1 MKNSNGHC
9 MAGYKWYAASGG
21 SSAASETV
29 IRQQVLQLAALLHE
43 APISNPALRGL
54 QCTHGLE
61 E

>member
-1 MKNSNGHC
+1 
-9 MAGYKWYAASGG
+9 MAGYKRYAASGG

-29 IRQQVLQLAALLHE
+29 IRQQVLQLEALLHE
-43 APISNPALRGL
+43 APISDPALRGL